1 MFDGPGQPAP
11 VWFDRLPVITL
22 KRDGLTDRIV
32 VRYSELLS
40 YQPMP
45 AKSCHYSMKKH
56 PLDFNGCSRTI
67 FCLAAAVIFLFS
79 RNAPAAQVIQT
90 LPFYDSFDYNP
101 AAGLANASST
111 VWETCYATSNIQV
124 TNNNLTLTGF
134 VPSAGNGAAGVTTKA
149 TRFAGTQFTSQ
160 TAADGK
166 TVYFSFLYQI
176 AAYPTTNGVI
186 AFLDATNIGTS
197 SSAPMPGTTAL
208 ALLINHA
215 GQVGINAGSPS
226 VTGAQYEP
234 SATPLN
240 TTVLVVARYTFH
252 TSPATDVVDLWIN
265 PNSANYGAA
274 SAPASDSWTNGTR
287 SASARLGPKWCRR
300 ATCPVRP
307 ARLTQ
312 TCLAPLPLRSSPM
325 ESARRWSSCNP
336 VI

>member
-1 MFDGPGQPAP
+1 
-11 VWFDRLPVITL
+11 
-22 KRDGLTDRIV
+22 
-32 VRYSELLS
+32 
-40 YQPMP
+40 MP

-274 SAPASDSWTNGTR
+274 SAPASDISLMAKGNWPSLADFTMSFNNGDSTFVDKWDEVR
-287 SASARLGPKWCRR
+287 IGTTWAQVVPSSNLPGPASAAHSDMLS
-300 ATCPVRP
+300 ATP
-307 ARLTQ
+307 A
-312 TCLAPLPLRSSPM
+312 
-325 ESARRWSSCNP
+325 
-336 VI
+336 